1 MEVYLRDKAEM
12 VFKSQKIP
20 VNSFGVFKAN
30 DDEWIYWFS
39 DGQIYE
45 TGSATTE
52 AEALQKA
59 RRYIELTDIF
69 PEKP

>member
-1 MEVYLRDKAEM
+1 M

-59 RRYIELTDIF
+59 KRHITLIN
-69 PEKP
+69 